1 MRKIEETPITYA
13 EAKNILAKN
22 SKDTDAEPGYEQK
35 ITLDYLRKFSKLSKK
50 DIDSA
55 KEELSQI
62 EILKDHQIVT
72 LLNIL
77 PEDEEEVKT
86 IFMKERTTLEPKHIK
101 AILDALAKV
110 RPESTTAK

>member
-1 MRKIEETPITYA
+1 MKKIEETPITYV
-13 EAKNILAKN
+13 EAKNILAK
-22 SKDTDAEPGYEQK
+22 STKDTEPGYEQK
-35 ITLDYLRKFSKLSKK
+35 ITLDYLRNFSKLSKK

-62 EILKDHQIVT
+62 DILKDHQIVT

-77 PEDEEEVKT
+77 PEGEEEIKT

-101 AILDALAKV
+101 AILDALAKI
-110 RPESTTAK
+110 RPETTAVK